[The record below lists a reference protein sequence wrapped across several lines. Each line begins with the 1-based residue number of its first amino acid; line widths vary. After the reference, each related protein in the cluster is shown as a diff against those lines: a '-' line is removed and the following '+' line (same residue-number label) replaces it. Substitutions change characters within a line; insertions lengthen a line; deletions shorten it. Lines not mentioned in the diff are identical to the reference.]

1 MSTTV
6 QTAETATCAAQSAT
20 YVLRL
25 FVAGNE
31 PNSTLA
37 RANLTTFCETYL
49 QGRYQLETID
59 VLRDFQTALRDHVL
73 VTPTLKVVAPVQA
86 TIFGNLSDTAKVLAA
101 LQLS

>member
-1 MSTTV
+1 MNTTV
-6 QTAETATCAAQSAT
+6 QTVETATRAAQSAM

-31 PNSTLA
+31 PNSMLA
-37 RANLTTFCETYL
+37 RANLTTLCETYL
-49 QGRYQLETID
+49 QGRYQIETVD

-86 TIFGNLSDTAKVLAA
+86 TIFGNLSETAKVLAA